1 MDDEES
7 KGFSAMLGMT
17 ETGRAQDPPLRIGVG
32 LRIFGMKSNSY
43 EQDYARVKSY
53 RLYPAV

>member
-7 KGFSAMLGMT
+7 KRFSAMLGMT
-17 ETGRAQDPPLRIGVG
+17 ENGRAQDPPLRTGVG
-32 LRIFGMKSNSY
+32 LRIFRMKSNSY